1 MYSKEFE
8 QALKFV
14 LEREGGYVNNPNDP
28 GGATNKGITQGT
40 YNTWL
45 KSKGQAA
52 KSVKLITDAEVKEI
66 YYKNYW
72 LAAKC
77 DKMTSKKF
85 AVACFDTAVNC
96 GVGKV
101 NDFLRVCQWTDID
114 VYFLERIR
122 YYNNLAKKANFRT
135 FLHGWLNR
143 MFALIDFV
151 NKL

>member
-40 YNTWL
+40 YNNWL
-45 KSKGQAA
+45 KSKGQAT

-101 NDFLRVCQWTDID
+101 KEFLRACQWTDID
-114 VYFLERIR
+114 VFFLERIR
-122 YYNNLAKKANFRT
+122 FYNNLAKKPNFRT

-143 MFALIDFV
+143 MFALIDYV

>member
-14 LEREGGYVNNPNDP
+14 LEREGGYANNPNDP

-52 KSVKLITDAEVKEI
+52 KSVKLITDTEVKEI

-101 NDFLRVCQWTDID
+101 NDFLRACQWTDID

-122 YYNNLAKKANFRT
+122 YYNDLAKKANFRT

>member
-1 MYSKEFE
+1 MYSDLFE
-8 QALKFV
+8 KALKFV

-28 GGATNKGITQGT
+28 GGATNKGITQVT
-40 YNTWL
+40 YNKWL
-45 KSKGQAA
+45 FAKGLQQ

-66 YYKNYW
+66 YYNNYW

-77 DKMTSKKF
+77 DKMTPKF
-85 AVACFDTAVNC
+85 AVVCFDTAVNC

-101 NDFLRVCQWTDID
+101 NELLKACQWNDLE
-114 VYFLERIR
+114 VFFLERIR
-122 YYNNLAKKANFRT
+122 FYNNLANKANFRT

-143 MFALIDFV
+143 VYALIDYV